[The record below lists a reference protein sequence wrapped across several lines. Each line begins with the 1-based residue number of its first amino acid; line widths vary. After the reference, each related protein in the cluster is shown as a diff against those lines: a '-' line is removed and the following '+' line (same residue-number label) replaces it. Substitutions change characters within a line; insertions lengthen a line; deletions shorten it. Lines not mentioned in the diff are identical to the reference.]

1 MHALLDYKKP
11 QKQKIIPRHVQDIF
25 VVELFRS
32 LKDKAIRI
40 KSYVTGESMEAREG
54 VEPRRRYRNSMSVR
68 NKYNER
74 EKRKKRSLEETFKM
88 IYGLYDLFK
97 FVYILGSTL
106 LLRKIIPLLF
116 ANVFPVSKNKC
127 NPNVSLVRM

>member
-88 IYGLYDLFK
+88 IYGLYDLSL
-97 FVYILGSTL
+97 YI
-106 LLRKIIPLLF
+106 F
-116 ANVFPVSKNKC
+116 
-127 NPNVSLVRM
+127 